1 MSDDRRRIEQYASLR
16 DERLRPWM
24 AGAVYPYS
32 APIRDAMRRA
42 GLGQDSVKRA
52 EDLERLPVVDL
63 ADLGDGRPFLLRPTA
78 ASVAAYGPFADRA
91 TLRIADAFG
100 RRPELARQRIDP
112 EHKPVLWTSVPTPAG
127 ALLSASTTSDLDQ
140 LTGLGRR
147 AITISGIREDDRVA
161 VLGAAGPAVG
171 PWQLAAGC
179 RDAGVQLLHA
189 GVDDH
194 HAVVRSAQPTVV
206 AGRGADLARLVVT
219 GLPGSVRLLVRH
231 DGPRLDA
238 DEREALDSAGLPLA
252 EWWAPAGVRAA
263 WVRCPGGVGYHTWPT
278 HELLEV
284 VDGQGRAAAEGRLVW
299 SAVGWHGSVWLRV
312 AIGARGRLETE
323 ACPACGRTTPR
334 VRPVVRP
341 AWVGALERAPEVAGW
356 LGVRRADG
364 SVVVLVTPSGD
375 GGTDGLRDALA
386 TELGVRVIPV
396 GASRLDR
403 ARALAGEVDL
413 VDEHVVA
420 EALARAGS

>member
-1 MSDDRRRIEQYASLR
+1 MSDDRRRTEQYASLR

-32 APIRDAMRRA
+32 APLREAMRRA
-42 GLGQDSVKRA
+42 GLGQTSVKGA
-52 EDLERLPVVDL
+52 DDLRRLPLLEL
-63 ADLGDGRPFLLRPTA
+63 ADLGDGRAFVLRPTA
-78 ASVAAYGPFADRA
+78 VSVAAYGPLADRA
-91 TLRIADAFG
+91 ALRIADAFG

-112 EHKPVLWTSVPTPAG
+112 EHKPVLWTSVPTVAG
-127 ALLSASTTSDLDQ
+127 SLLAASTTTDLDQ
-140 LTGLGRR
+140 LTALGRR
-147 AITISGIREDDRVA
+147 AITTSGIGEDDRVV
-161 VLGAAGPAVG
+161 VLGAAGPGVG

-189 GVDDH
+189 GTEDH

-206 AGRGADLARLVVT
+206 AGRGADLARLAET
-219 GLPGSVRLLVRH
+219 GFPESVRLLVRH

-238 DEREALDSAGLPLA
+238 DQREALAAAGLPLA

-284 VDGQGRAAAEGRLVW
+284 LDEQGHRVTEGRLVW

-312 AIGARGRLETE
+312 AIGARGRVHAEPC
-323 ACPACGRTTPR
+323 AACGRTTPR
-334 VRPVVRP
+334 VQPVARP
-341 AWVGALERAPEVAGW
+341 AWAEELDRAPAVAGW

-364 SVVVLVTPSGD
+364 SLLALVTPSADAG
-375 GGTDGLRDALA
+375 DGLRDALA
-386 TELGVRVIPV
+386 AGLGVRVVPV
-396 GASRLDR
+396 GASRLAR
-403 ARALAGEVDL
+403 ARALVGGVDIA
-413 VDEHVVA
+413 DEHVVA
-420 EALARAGS
+420 PALSRAGS